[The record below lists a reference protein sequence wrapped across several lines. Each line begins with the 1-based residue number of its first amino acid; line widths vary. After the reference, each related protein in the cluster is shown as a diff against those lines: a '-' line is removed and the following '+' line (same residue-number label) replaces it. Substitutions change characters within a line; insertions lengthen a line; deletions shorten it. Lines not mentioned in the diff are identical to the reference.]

1 MKADANQSYALLQ
14 DASGNTHLN
23 AANGKTLH
31 LTIQN
36 TDIATITSSAF
47 NIVKNTNVTGNITNS
62 GTITSTGNIVV
73 NSKITL
79 DATDGNIDCSGNI
92 TSSGTLSIGNTGFS
106 GTLDVGPKGK
116 IQTANYHGGDSDT
129 GFKIDGGAV
138 SIANKKLTVS
148 STSKAVIIDPN
159 DSDYSMVIKGNVY
172 VDGSLTA
179 TGADAAI
186 SYTGLTAT
194 LNKIKFNTSD
204 QLQIGLDT
212 DTSTSALAN
221 NYMVVAGSGS
231 YNSMY
236 AYGPVITEWYFAAAS
251 DARLKENVHTINNAL
266 HKTNSLRGVYFN
278 KIGSD
283 RREVGVI
290 AQEVEKVLPEVVNEG
305 SDGNKNV
312 CYANICG
319 LLIEAV
325 KDLSR
330 ENNSQTAEIS
340 SLKNQV
346 SSLKNDIAQL
356 WDHKRKDDRKVND
369 QLIEMKRELDLL
381 KRKVK

>member
-1 MKADANQSYALLQ
+1 MEL
-14 DASGNTHLN
+14 
-23 AANGKTLH
+23 
-31 LTIQN
+31 I
-36 TDIATITSSAF
+36 I
-47 NIVKNTNVTGNITNS
+47 
-62 GTITSTGNIVV
+62 
-73 NSKITL
+73 
-79 DATDGNIDCSGNI
+79 
-92 TSSGTLSIGNTGFS
+92 LS
-106 GTLDVGPKGK
+106 
-116 IQTANYHGGDSDT
+116 
-129 GFKIDGGAV
+129 
-138 SIANKKLTVS
+138 
-148 STSKAVIIDPN
+148 
-159 DSDYSMVIKGNVY
+159 
-172 VDGSLTA
+172 
-179 TGADAAI
+179 
-186 SYTGLTAT
+186 
-194 LNKIKFNTSD
+194 
-204 QLQIGLDT
+204 
-212 DTSTSALAN
+212 
-221 NYMVVAGSGS
+221 
-231 YNSMY
+231 
-236 AYGPVITEWYFAAAS
+236 YGPVITEWYFAAAS

-356 WDHKRKDDRKVND
+356 WDHKRTDDKKVND
-369 QLIEMKRELDLL
+369 QLIEMKRELDSLR
-381 KRKVK
+381 RKVK